1 MSVMDSFRLDGHV
14 GVITGGGRGI
24 GEGIAFAMAE
34 AGADVVVAAR
44 RERDLARVVE
54 GVEARG
60 ARGLAVPT
68 DVLDR
73 AAIERLAAAAVET
86 FGKITVWVNNAGGSQ
101 DPTVRDLAETPDEV
115 WDEMIEFNL
124 TSAFLGTR
132 AALPHMPEGSSVIN
146 IVSGAALN
154 AAPHTGVYGAAKAGV
169 VNMTMTLARE
179 LTERRIRVNGIAPG
193 PIVTEQFAKMFPMTE
208 EQQAAYGARLP
219 TGRMGKPSDIGAG
232 VVYLA
237 SEAGSW
243 ITGQTIA
250 INGGHVPGSI
260 AVVVRD
266 ENG

>member
-1 MSVMDSFRLDGHV
+1 MSVMDDFRLDGHV

-24 GEGIAFAMAE
+24 GEGIAFAMAD

-44 RERDLARVVE
+44 REGDLARVVE

-73 AAIERLAAAAVET
+73 AAIERLAAATVEA

-101 DPTVRDLAETPDEV
+101 DRVVRDLAETPDEV

-124 TSAFLGTR
+124 TSAFLGVR
-132 AALPHMPEGSSVIN
+132 AALPHMGEGSSIIN

-154 AAPHTGVYGAAKAGV
+154 AAPHTGAYGAAKAGV
-169 VNMTMTLARE
+169 VNMTMTLSRE
-179 LTERRIRVNGIAPG
+179 LGERRIRVNGIAPG
-193 PIVTEQFAKMFPMTE
+193 PIVTEQFSAMFPMTE
-208 EQQAAYGARLP
+208 EEQEAYGNRLP
-219 TGRMGKPSDIGAG
+219 TGRMGRPSDIGAG

-237 SEAGSW
+237 SKAGSW

-266 ENG
+266 E

>member
-1 MSVMDSFRLDGHV
+1 MSVLDDFRMDGQV

-24 GEGIAFAMAE
+24 GEGIAFAMAD

-44 RERDLARVVE
+44 REGDLARVVE

-73 AAIERLAAAAVET
+73 AAIQRLVEAGVEK
-86 FGKITVWVNNAGGSQ
+86 FGKITCWVNNAGGSQ
-101 DPTVRDLAETPDEV
+101 DRTVRDLGEVSDEY

-124 TSAFLGTR
+124 TSAFLGIR
-132 AALPHMPEGSSVIN
+132 AALPHMPDGSSIVN

-169 VNMTMTLARE
+169 VNMTMTLSRE
-179 LTERRIRVNGIAPG
+179 LAERRIRVNGIAPG
-193 PIVTEQFAKMFPMTE
+193 PIFTEQFAAMFPMTE
-208 EQQAAYGARLP
+208 EEQEAYGNRLP
-219 TGRMGKPSDIGAG
+219 TGRMGRPSDIGAG

-260 AVVVRD
+260 AVVHRG
-266 ENG
+266 E